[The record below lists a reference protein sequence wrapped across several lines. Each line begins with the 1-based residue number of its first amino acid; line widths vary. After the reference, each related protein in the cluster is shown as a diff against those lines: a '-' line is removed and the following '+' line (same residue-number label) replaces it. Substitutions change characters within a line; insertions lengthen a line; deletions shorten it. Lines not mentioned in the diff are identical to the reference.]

1 MGTHDQ
7 QFPRLIPMP
16 QMQNSSK
23 WIKDLKNILKEDN
36 KNMGE
41 FLYNLGVMK
50 DFLVMTWNLEA
61 TKEKISLHIRLH

>member
-1 MGTHDQ
+1 
-7 QFPRLIPMP
+7 
-16 QMQNSSK
+16 
-23 WIKDLKNILKEDN
+23 
-36 KNMGE
+36 MGE